1 MGTDGGRRVAL
12 VTGAARGIGAAS
24 ARRLGAEGYAVI
36 GVDICHDD
44 SALGYP
50 LGTRAELDAVLA
62 SIEPDTL
69 AVEADVRDRVALD
82 AAVAA
87 GVDRFGGLDV
97 VVAAAGVFAGGLPAW
112 RTDEAQWDVNIEV
125 NLSGV
130 WKTFAAAIP
139 AILRREVP
147 RHGRAVAVASA
158 AGMGGHPMIAAY
170 CAAKHGVIG
179 LVRSLAS
186 ELGDAGIT
194 VNAVCPGSVDTSI
207 LEASRQAY
215 DLGSR
220 EDFAV
225 HHVIGRILR
234 PEEIAAGVAWLCSPE
249 QDAVTGIALPVDG
262 GMTI

>member
-1 MGTDGGRRVAL
+1 MGTDRRQRVAL

-44 SALGYP
+44 PALGYS
-50 LGTRAELDAVLA
+50 LGTRAELDAVMD
-62 SIEPDTL
+62 SIGPDAL
-69 AVEADVRDRVALD
+69 AVEADVRDRAGLD
-82 AAVAA
+82 AAVVA

-97 VVAAAGVFAGGLPAW
+97 VVAAAGIFAGGLPAW
-112 RTDEAQWDVNIEV
+112 RTDEAQWDANIDV
-125 NLSGV
+125 NLGGV
-130 WKTFAAAIP
+130 WRTFAAAIP
-139 AILRREVP
+139 AILRREAP

-179 LVRSLAS
+179 LVRSIAS

-194 VNAVCPGSVDTSI
+194 VNAVCPGSVDTSV

-215 DLGSR
+215 GLASKD
-220 EDFAV
+220 DFAV

-234 PEEIAAGVAWLCSPE
+234 PEEVAAAVAWLCSPE
-249 QDAVTGIALPVDG
+249 QAAVTGIALPVDG